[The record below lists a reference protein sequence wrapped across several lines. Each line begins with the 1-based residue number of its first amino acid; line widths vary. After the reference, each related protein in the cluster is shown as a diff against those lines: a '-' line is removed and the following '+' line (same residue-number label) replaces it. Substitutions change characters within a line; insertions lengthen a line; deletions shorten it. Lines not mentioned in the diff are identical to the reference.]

1 MLILCVRSPSMSQ
14 PSSPISPRAPES
26 NPRSSSPAEM
36 DPLYKAQDY
45 WQQT

>member
-1 MLILCVRSPSMSQ
+1 MMCVRSLSMSRL
-14 PSSPISPRAPES
+14 SSPISPRAPES

-36 DPLYKAQDY
+36 DPLYKAPDY